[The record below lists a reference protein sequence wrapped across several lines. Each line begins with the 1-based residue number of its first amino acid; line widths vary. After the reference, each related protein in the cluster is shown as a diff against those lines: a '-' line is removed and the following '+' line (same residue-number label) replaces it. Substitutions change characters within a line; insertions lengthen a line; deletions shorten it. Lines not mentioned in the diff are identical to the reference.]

1 MRSSYLKILA
11 FPIYGASLLCIL
23 NHCRISPFCSK
34 TEMLE
39 TMTPGSPKAE
49 KTEAMDGRLS
59 PRVAEIVPVHPAAM
73 NK

>member
-1 MRSSYLKILA
+1 
-11 FPIYGASLLCIL
+11 
-23 NHCRISPFCSK
+23 
-34 TEMLE
+34 MLE